1 MIKLFSSE
9 DILTLPEF
17 AGMNVFDLVKPEN
30 DKLIGE
36 LMYKV
41 GADNSKDL
49 EIYPCRHRR
58 IDGKLTLNYAY
69 VWFERTDTCWLKNP
83 YSTMAAR
90 IEAQKDGD
98 LKAEMLRL
106 AHDSAKMQFKDEEVT
121 NERAKYVIVETFEED
136 KQTIK
141 SLREILKEIRK
152 PVHTK

>member
-1 MIKLFSSE
+1 MIKLFSAE

-30 DKLIGE
+30 DKLIWE

-41 GADNSKDL
+41 GADNAKDL

-69 VWFERTDTCWLKNP
+69 VWWERTDPLWLKNP

-106 AHDSAKMQFKDEEVT
+106 AQDSAKMQFKDEEVT
-121 NERAKYVIVETFEED
+121 NERAKYVIVDTFLED

-141 SLREILKEIRK
+141 ELKNILCIIREK
-152 PVHTK
+152 